1 MRKTVL
7 LLALTSMLM
16 SLCIPA
22 IAQQPQSDSTVSLSQ
37 LTAEMIEKVKVYEVS
52 GKLEEYE
59 YIIEIKQISADVNI
73 DSKGNK
79 IFQVP

>member
-1 MRKTVL
+1 MRKKVL

-22 IAQQPQSDSTVSLSQ
+22 IAQQSQSDSTVSLSQ
-37 LTAEMIEKVKVYEVS
+37 LTAEMIEKVKAYEES

-59 YIIEIKQISADVNI
+59 YIIEIKQISADVGYSQNPE
-73 DSKGNK
+73 K
-79 IFQVP
+79 I